1 MRISTSLGSAAVASA
16 LVGGAVL
23 VPAADAAES
32 AASAR
37 HSLVRTCTFDGPKN
51 TPLRIKLS
59 LPLRAKG
66 DNDLRAVNVR
76 ATDNR
81 RVNVG
86 RVTISVENEK
96 QSSGNGS
103 IGSASAVRR
112 HGSPATWRL
121 NPRSNGSEVE
131 RVVAEVTFKLRG
143 GPRVVATCAA
153 RP

>member
-1 MRISTSLGSAAVASA
+1 MRIFTTLGSAAVASA
-16 LVGGAVL
+16 LVAGVVV
-23 VPAADAAES
+23 VPAADAAPS

-37 HSLVRTCTFDGPKN
+37 HSLVRTCTFDGPKH
-51 TPLRIKLS
+51 TPLRIKLR

-66 DNDLRAVNVR
+66 DNDLRAVKVR

-81 RVNVG
+81 RVKAG
-86 RVTISVENEK
+86 QIFISVENENE
-96 QSSGNGS
+96 SSNGGS

-131 RVVAEVTFKLRG
+131 RVVAEVTFKFRH
-143 GPRVVATCAA
+143 GPRVVASCAA